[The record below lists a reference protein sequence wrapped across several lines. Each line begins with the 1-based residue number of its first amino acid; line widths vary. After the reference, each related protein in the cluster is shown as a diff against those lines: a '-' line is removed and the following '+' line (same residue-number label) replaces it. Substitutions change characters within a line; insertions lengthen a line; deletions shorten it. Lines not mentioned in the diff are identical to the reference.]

1 MASPFIW
8 KKKKKTRNLNVNF
21 PIFRDYI
28 LLSTELKHSEHS
40 PMFPYI
46 YEDRNVKE
54 KQRLFLWNT
63 DSLIKYFVSEPV
75 KHMELTNKYTLPW
88 TANLPGQIQYID
100 KESCEKEMLCVG

>member
-1 MASPFIW
+1 MS
-8 KKKKKTRNLNVNF
+8 
-21 PIFRDYI
+21 IFQSFVTTFF
-28 LLSTELKHSEHS
+28 LVQSSKHSEHS

-63 DSLIKYFVSEPV
+63 DSLIKCFVSEPV

-100 KESCEKEMLCVG
+100 RVLWEGDAVCGLEMIVFILTSLKRQ